1 MWLGTVNDVAARSP
15 DQIGPRPS
23 QFRWMRTRYVS
34 EAEMHSLAWDE
45 VVRKRCGSAV
55 AFWGT
60 RKFRGADTEFPI
72 QVEPVIVVPISKP
85 FADKTVPVLIPYQE
99 GTSQFLNGD
108 STAGKQA
115 QGHEAVRVCSGTRN
129 GGWLASLGINA
140 SRQKCGPI
148 HFSPKDA

>member
-1 MWLGTVNDVAARSP
+1 MSLRLKCTRWLGMKWFAKDVAPQWR
-15 DQIGPRPS
+15 
-23 QFRWMRTRYVS
+23 F
-34 EAEMHSLAWDE
+34 
-45 VVRKRCGSAV
+45 
-55 AFWGT
+55 GT
-60 RKFRGADTEFPI
+60 PTNFRGADTDIPHE
-72 QVEPVIVVPISKP
+72 VEPVIVVLISKT